1 LQDISYKNKKGEIMS
16 DLTLEEL
23 LFKAAQEPEYRDAF
37 YEKLLESDLYV
48 LGGDGVSDGDVA
60 DDELSL
66 VEWTSEEGEKAI
78 PFFSSYKLLEKSVG
92 ADQLYLEL
100 KGAVLLATIRDM
112 NLVMNPGHEASKMFY
127 PEEIEMIL
135 TTEFGYD
142 DDGGAEFS
150 EDVAIRPIT
159 NKRSVV
165 MLKALKEYF
174 NQNGSVVRAYVA
186 AMDEHDNENEA
197 HLVIG
202 IDVDE
207 DVDSQEIVKDAM
219 NIILEKAP
227 EDETVDIFKIDLTQ
241 KEGMSAYF
249 IHEMKPFYIRK

>member
-1 LQDISYKNKKGEIMS
+1 MS
-16 DLTLEEL
+16 DLKLEEL
-23 LFKAAQEPEYRDAF
+23 LLKAAQEPEYRDAF
-37 YEKLLESDLYV
+37 YEKLLESDLFL
-48 LGGDGVSDGDVA
+48 LGGDGAVDGESA

-66 VEWTSEEGEKAI
+66 LEWTSEEGVKAI
-78 PFFSSYKLLEKSVG
+78 PFFSSYELLEKSVG
-92 ADQLYLEL
+92 SEQVYIEL
-100 KGAVLLATIRDM
+100 RGAVLLATVGDM

-127 PEEIEMIL
+127 PDEIEMIL
-135 TTEFGYD
+135 TTEFGYE
-142 DDGGAEFS
+142 DDGVAEFS

-174 NQNGSVVRAYVA
+174 DQNGSIVRAYVA
-186 AMDEHDNENEA
+186 AMDERENENEA

-202 IDVDE
+202 LDIDE
-207 DVDSQEIVKDAM
+207 DVNSQEIIKDAM

-227 EDETVDIFKIDLTQ
+227 EDETVDIFKLDLDQ

-249 IHEMKPFYIRK
+249 VHEMKPFYLRK